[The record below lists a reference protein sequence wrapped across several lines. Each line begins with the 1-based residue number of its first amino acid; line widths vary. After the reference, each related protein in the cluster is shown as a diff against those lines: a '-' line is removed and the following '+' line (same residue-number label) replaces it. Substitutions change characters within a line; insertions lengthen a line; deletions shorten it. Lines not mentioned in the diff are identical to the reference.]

1 MHMLISH
8 AAAPGPRCQA
18 AIAQLTLPKLTE
30 LMGLLAPTPPTLGS
44 AETLTPLCE
53 RIRATSLGL
62 QGADG
67 LVPWAATDA
76 QQLGLTKIHGDAGW
90 AWISPCHLTAHSNQI
105 VMDDPQDLQLSTQ
118 DCEALRTAMKRY
130 FEEDG
135 ITLHPL
141 TNGTWLAFG
150 PVFKDLPTASLER
163 VAGTSIGPW
172 MPQQEH
178 AKHLRR
184 LQSEMQMLLYTHAI
198 NDARSARGLPTV
210 NAFWVSG
217 TGTPLTPAV
226 AASER
231 LEYVDALRH
240 SALCDDAQAWQAAWT
255 RLDETVLTDLVQRA
269 KSGKPVQL
277 TLCGDRMA
285 ITLAR
290 QDQPWWNRIQHRF
303 STTSPQQLLQTL

>member
-18 AIAQLTLPKLTE
+18 AIARLTLPKLTE

-67 LVPWAATDA
+67 LIPWAATDA

-141 TNGTWLAFG
+141 SNGTWLAFG

-217 TGTPLTPAV
+217 TGTPVAPAV
-226 AASER
+226 AAPER

-240 SALCDDAQAWQAAWT
+240 SALGDDAQAWQAAWT
-255 RLDETVLTDLVQRA
+255 QLDETVLADLVQRA

-290 QDQPWWNRIQHRF
+290 QDQPWWNRVQQRF